1 MSDLANDTV
10 ILKFDNSV
18 LEQTSSSSLHSNF
31 FLNLYIVYEINNW
44 PRNPTNNFSLK
55 NCLFGTVKLV
65 RNAIKD
71 IFIYNVW
78 GIAFDGEGSWRFGKT
93 LLEML

>member
-1 MSDLANDTV
+1 M
-10 ILKFDNSV
+10 
-18 LEQTSSSSLHSNF
+18 
-31 FLNLYIVYEINNW
+31 YIVYEINNW
-44 PRNPTNNFSLK
+44 PPNPTNNFSLK

-65 RNAIKD
+65 RNAIKG

>member
-1 MSDLANDTV
+1 MSDLANDRV

-31 FLNLYIVYEINNW
+31 FKNLYIVYEINNW

-65 RNAIKD
+65 RNAIKS
-71 IFIYNVW
+71 IFIYNV
-78 GIAFDGEGSWRFGKT
+78 
-93 LLEML
+93 

>member
-31 FLNLYIVYEINNW
+31 F
-44 PRNPTNNFSLK
+44 
-55 NCLFGTVKLV
+55 
-65 RNAIKD
+65 
-71 IFIYNVW
+71 
-78 GIAFDGEGSWRFGKT
+78 
-93 LLEML
+93 